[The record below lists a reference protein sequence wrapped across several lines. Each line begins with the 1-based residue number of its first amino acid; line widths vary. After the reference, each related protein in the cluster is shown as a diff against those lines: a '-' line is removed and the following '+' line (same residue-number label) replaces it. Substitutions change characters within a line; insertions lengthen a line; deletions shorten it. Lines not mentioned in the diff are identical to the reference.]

1 MPDSRLKLPIGL
13 RVNYFASD
21 HVVIRSY
28 YRYYRDNWGVNAHT
42 ASIELPLK
50 LNSFIS
56 FSPFYR
62 YYRQTAAYFFAP
74 YGAHTA
80 ADNYYTSNYDYSAFQ
95 SQYLGM
101 NIRLSPPRGI
111 MGVNKFSLLEIR
123 MGHYVQ
129 TTGLEATNIG
139 VNLRFK

>member
-1 MPDSRLKLPIGL
+1 MADGIAQTGYLGLPFHRVYWNDQSVHVENMPDSRLKLPIGL

-62 YYRQTAAYFFAP
+62 GVSAVRILEKGP
-74 YGAHTA
+74 I
-80 ADNYYTSNYDYSAFQ
+80 SN
-95 SQYLGM
+95 
-101 NIRLSPPRGI
+101 
-111 MGVNKFSLLEIR
+111 
-123 MGHYVQ
+123 
-129 TTGLEATNIG
+129 
-139 VNLRFK
+139 